1 MLDARARADAG
12 SRWRLKRPELPHM
25 MLILI
30 GVQLAGLVLATLFSV
45 PTFLPE
51 YRAEQDQRV
60 YIALWG
66 WLLVLLLIPCSRWRK
81 GDGCSLVM
89 AAVLVLAIVMVGSL
103 VIMGMMSEKPFAC
116 ERAESRPEHT
126 IWRCRY
132 NGSDAALFE
141 TRHGEVT
148 MKLIEHLY

>member
-1 MLDARARADAG
+1 MLEAPARAGAG
-12 SRWRLKRPELPHM
+12 RRWPLKRPEISQLQ
-25 MLILI
+25 LILI
-30 GVQLAGLVLATLFSV
+30 AVQLAGLVVAILFSA
-45 PTFLPE
+45 PTFLPD
-51 YRAEQDQRV
+51 YRAAQDQRV

-66 WLLVLLLIPCSRWRK
+66 WLPALLLIPLSRWRK
-81 GDGCSLVM
+81 GDGCYVALAV
-89 AAVLVLAIVMVGSL
+89 VLVLAIMMVGSL

-141 TRHGEVT
+141 TRHGEIT
-148 MKLIEHLY
+148 MQLVE